1 MLTKIDDLPE
11 SVIGFTIHGAL
22 SAEDYNNVVM
32 PALEEQD
39 TKGGIELL
47 LVTGTDFL
55 GTDIGSQIGSQQF
68 RRDKKLDVKKIAL
81 VTNNVGFAQGVQM
94 FAMLAH
100 AEFKL
105 IRDEFPDKDYVAE
118 AVTWLEK

>member
-22 SAEDYNNVVM
+22 SADDYNNVVT
-32 PALEEQD
+32 PALDVRDAED
-39 TKGGIELL
+39 GIELL

-55 GTDIGSQIGSQQF
+55 GTDLGSQIGAQQF
-68 RRDKKLDVKKIAL
+68 RREKPLHIKKIAL

-94 FAMLAH
+94 FAMLAN

-105 IRDEFPDKDYVAE
+105 IRDEFPDKDYVGE
-118 AVTWLEK
+118 AVAWLEK